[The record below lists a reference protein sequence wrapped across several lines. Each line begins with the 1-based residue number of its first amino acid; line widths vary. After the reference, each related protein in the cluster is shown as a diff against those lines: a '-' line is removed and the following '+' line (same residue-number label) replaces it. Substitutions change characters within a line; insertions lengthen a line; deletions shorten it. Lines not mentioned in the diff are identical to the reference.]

1 MPIRPGIP
9 PTPEEIRFEIERQ
22 LSLARRSPQQAQ
34 GAREEAEYLAQ
45 RLAQSGEPYPLPPA
59 HEGKRAKPR
68 GSRARR
74 RVPSSVNARGGPGIL
89 RPYSAGSPLPQQL
102 TDDEIAILGAFRTVA
117 RPNKDWRGK

>member
-22 LSLARRSPQQAQ
+22 LSLARRDPSQAKE
-34 GAREEAEYLAQ
+34 ARKEAEYLAQ
-45 RLAQSGEPYPLPPA
+45 RLAQEDEPYPLPPA
-59 HEGKRAKPR
+59 HQGKRAKPR
-68 GSRARR
+68 GSRARAR
-74 RVPSSVNARGGPGIL
+74 RSFPRNAREGPGIL
-89 RPYSAGSPLPQQL
+89 RPYSAGSPLPQKL